1 MSSFWK
7 KTIFLLTAAAMAFSL
22 VGCQALS
29 LTEEERSELESEEPE
44 VVIGQSIGQE
54 LAPTYAA
61 DQIFSLNSVS
71 SSSFNPYTTS
81 SAWNRVVGMLVY
93 ESLVEMDES
102 FSAQPN
108 LITSWETEDGKRWVF
123 HVDRERR
130 FHSGGSMTAADAVYS
145 LELAMNYDASPYK
158 NRFRNV
164 IGEGTLDD
172 GSFEVTLSEA
182 NYSFYQLMN
191 IPCVE
196 YGTGFDSRPSGTGPY
211 CFSASGRYLTRF
223 AEHPLASEL
232 SLETIHL
239 KEYTAAVDILQAFED
254 SYIDLVINDP
264 NSISSLGYSSTN
276 LIKFVNTSSM
286 HYLGYNMSSAMFSQ
300 SLFRLMMTYLIDR
313 DTIVSS
319 VMGGAA
325 VAATVPVSPVSS
337 LYPTKLADTLA
348 YSESTLET
356 ALQNIGAQ
364 DVDGDGVLEIGGRAY
379 TIDFIVCSESGTKV
393 SVARTIAKKLENI
406 GFAVNLRELDYED
419 YLTALKKGNFD
430 IYYAEVR
437 LCADW
442 DLRLLL
448 EMDQSLN
455 YGGVRDATL
464 DSMMSAVLASSGEDA
479 RQKAEELYT
488 YIGQNAYITPICFE
502 RTEVLFHRGVLTG
515 LNPTQ
520 DNVFYGMEN
529 WSINLNETEDG
540 T

>member
-1 MSSFWK
+1 
-7 KTIFLLTAAAMAFSL
+7 MAFSL